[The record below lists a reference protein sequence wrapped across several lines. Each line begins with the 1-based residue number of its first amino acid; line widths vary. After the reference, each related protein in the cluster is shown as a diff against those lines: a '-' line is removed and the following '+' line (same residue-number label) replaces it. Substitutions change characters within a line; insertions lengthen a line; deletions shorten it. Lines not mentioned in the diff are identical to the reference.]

1 MRLILFA
8 VVAIGLLIG
17 AMAVYM
23 RVAPMPPEIWH
34 LTPAE
39 VTPPDSPNYV
49 LLIGEDAPRFAG
61 TVDGIAAQL
70 DEIARGDGAHLIA
83 GSVSDGHITY
93 VQRTRLMGYPDAIS
107 VQVHPTDEAG
117 QVAIDIFSRSRFGHS
132 DMGVNAARVE
142 RWLSQ
147 LGS

>member
-1 MRLILFA
+1 MGSPPSLMRL
-8 VVAIGLLIG
+8 
-17 AMAVYM
+17 
-23 RVAPMPPEIWH
+23 R
-34 LTPAE
+34 
-39 VTPPDSPNYV
+39 
-49 LLIGEDAPRFAG
+49 
-61 TVDGIAAQL
+61 AA
-70 DEIARGDGAHLIA
+70 
-83 GSVSDGHITY
+83 SVSDGHITY